1 MPTQNQTPCHHSN
14 QYSADSACMH
24 CDGVIRH
31 ESWCTTQSAGAPGRV
46 KDRRNIP
53 VVNLAPSE
61 GAKKEA
67 SAEASGKAFRARP
80 DGRRDPS
87 SRREPGRR
95 RQTIYPSA
103 LRCAAM
109 QRPAGSVL
117 PPRQTV
123 FAREPNMP
131 HARSSTR
138 RHGRRPRSHRSAE
151 GLRSCPERVASALNV
166 DISLVR
172 QKRDMLK
179 GISPKP

>member
-1 MPTQNQTPCHHSN
+1 
-14 QYSADSACMH
+14 MH

-53 VVNLAPSE
+53 AVNLAPSE